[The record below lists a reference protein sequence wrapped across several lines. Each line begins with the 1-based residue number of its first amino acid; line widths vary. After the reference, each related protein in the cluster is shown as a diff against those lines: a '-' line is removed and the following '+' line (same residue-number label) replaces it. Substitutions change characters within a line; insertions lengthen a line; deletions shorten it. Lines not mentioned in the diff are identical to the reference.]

1 MMKRFPEGWRA
12 RPVPVTPEEVAERL
26 RCVIVGRLHAGWIA
40 PGDRLPSIREVADQ
54 MHLDH
59 RVVGEAYRL
68 LEREQLVVVREK
80 SGVFAVAPQYLGSR
94 KDEVMGWAAG
104 VLYEA
109 WERQISRSELCSLF
123 GGTGPPPL
131 RCACIESNEDHMV
144 ALCGELEA
152 GLSVRAVP
160 IFVHPAVRPDDP
172 PPPGLAEVEIVTT
185 SVFHAKYA
193 AAAAA
198 AMGKPCVVLALR
210 KDFASS
216 VSRLIERGPVIAV
229 ISDPRY
235 AERAGT
241 FLATPA
247 RDAVRFV
254 TVDEAERGALD
265 LAGEGVM
272 VTRAARRR
280 LGLED
285 CHLLPTL
292 PRLISEQSQ
301 RELCR
306 AIVDLGARV

>member
-1 MMKRFPEGWRA
+1 MMKRFPEGWQA
-12 RPVPVTPEEVAERL
+12 RQPPISPNEVAERL
-26 RCVIVGRLHAGWIA
+26 RCVIVGRLHAGMIA

-54 MHLDH
+54 LRIDH

-68 LEREQLVVVREK
+68 LEKEQLVVVREK
-80 SGVFAVAPQYLGSR
+80 SGVFAVAPRYLGSR
-94 KDEVMGWAAG
+94 KDEVMGWAAE
-104 VLYEA
+104 VLYQA

-123 GGTGPPPL
+123 GGSGPPPL
-131 RCACIESNEDHMV
+131 RCGCVESNEDHMV

-152 GLSVRAVP
+152 GLSVQAVP
-160 IFVHPAVRPDDP
+160 LFVEPSVRPEDP
-172 PPPGLAEVEIVTT
+172 PPPGLADVDVVTT

-198 AMGKPCVVLALR
+198 ALGKPLVVLALR

-216 VSRLIERGPVIAV
+216 VGRLLEQGPVTAV
-229 ISDPRY
+229 ICDPRY

-241 FLATPA
+241 FMAAPA

-254 TVDEAERGALD
+254 TVDEAERGGVD
-265 LAGEGVM
+265 LAGERVM

-292 PRLISEQSQ
+292 PRLVSEQSQ